1 MAPTQGSQQVAKVNF
16 TAERVATFKCEVDK
30 QQSIL
35 WDAKTPGLGLRV
47 TAAGARSY
55 IFETRLQGKTLR
67 ITIGD
72 VRTWTVAKAQAEAT
86 RYKADTDRD
95 IDPRQV
101 RAENLAT
108 QEEAKVSAAADKL
121 RDSVTL
127 AAVWSVYV
135 AERTPH
141 WGEHQ
146 ISAHRKIIQ
155 AGGEKRNRS
164 PKLTEPGPLASLANI
179 RLVDLTSARV
189 EAWAKLE
196 ALARPS
202 SGRLAMRLLKAC
214 LNWCA
219 AHPDYAAVV
228 TTNAAKSAK
237 ARETLGKPKV
247 KHDLLQRE
255 QLAAWFE
262 AVRRI
267 GNPVIAAYLQ
277 TLLLVGARREEI
289 AGLRWE
295 DVDFQWGSMTLGDKI
310 QEFRTVPLTPYVSQ
324 LLAALPRRNKWVFS
338 SPSAESGRLA
348 EPRIAHNE
356 AVAAAGLPHL
366 TLHGLRRSFATL
378 SEWTETPA
386 GIAAQIQG
394 HAPQGVRE
402 QNYIRRPL
410 DLLRKWHVKIEEWM
424 LEQAGV
430 EFQPVPAALRLVP
443 AA

>member
-1 MAPTQGSQQVAKVNF
+1 MAKINF
-16 TAERVATFKCEVDK
+16 TAERVANFKCEPGK

-55 IFETRLQGKTLR
+55 VFETRLQGKTLR

-72 VRTWTVAKAQAEAT
+72 VRTLTVVKAQSEAT

-101 RAENLAT
+101 RADHLAIRA
-108 QEEAKVSAAADKL
+108 EAKATAAADEL
-121 RDSVTL
+121 RDSITL
-127 AAVWSVYV
+127 GAVWSVYV

-155 AGGEKRNRS
+155 AGGEQRKRS
-164 PKLTEPGPLASLANI
+164 PKLTEPGPLASLAGV
-179 RLVDLTSARV
+179 RLVDLTSERV

-219 AHPDYAAVV
+219 VHADYAAVV
-228 TTNAAKSAK
+228 TTNAAKSTK

-247 KHDLLQRE
+247 KYDLLQRE
-255 QLAAWFE
+255 QLAAWFK

-295 DVDFQWGSMTLGDKI
+295 DIDFQWGSIKLGDKM
-310 QEFRTVPLTPYVSQ
+310 EDFRKVPLTPYVSH
-324 LLAALPRRNKWVFS
+324 LLAELPRRNEWVFS
-338 SPSAESGRLA
+338 STSAESGRLA

-410 DLLRKWHVKIEEWM
+410 DLLRKWHVKIEEWI
-424 LEQAGV
+424 LEQADV
-430 EFQPVPAALRLVP
+430 DFKPAPVGLRVVTAA
-443 AA
+443 